1 MLEDAEVDLRG
12 GGSGFLGNTDC
23 LWAWQHGLPCPPNSS
38 WTSACG
44 AGGAEACISPPG
56 SAKAVGGGGGGYTR
70 RVLRLSLPR
79 ANLV

>member
-12 GGSGFLGNTDC
+12 GGSGFLGNIDC

-56 SAKAVGGGGGGYTR
+56 SAKAAGVGVGVTPDG
-70 RVLRLSLPR
+70 SSD
-79 ANLV
+79 